1 MCILNEIS
9 AQRIKELRERTG
21 AAMVD
26 CKNALI
32 EANGDFELA
41 EKKLKGKDDGF
52 QEPEPIE

>member
-52 QEPEPIE
+52 

>member
-1 MCILNEIS
+1 MNEIS

-21 AAMVD
+21 ATMVD

-41 EKKLKGKDDGF
+41 EKMLKGKDDGF